1 MKKRIFLKLRNCR
14 VEEVLNISFFFGLAV
29 IVTIFSA
36 GGVFGKSNVE
46 KEKKIVVIDPG
57 HGGTDIGAKGQ
68 DGTVEKTIALTIAR
82 MVLVELESRYR
93 VILTRADDLEVDP
106 ADRTARANTE
116 KANLFISIH
125 TGASFL
131 HEASGVEVFVFETPT
146 GQMPVQE
153 EKKIKTWDRVQITHK
168 KESREFAEALLNSIA
183 MIGTGV
189 RLHGAPLVVLE
200 GADMPAVLLEIGQLT
215 NPLDEKKLRETAELT
230 VIAKAIA
237 AAVSEF
243 LK

>member
-1 MKKRIFLKLRNCR
+1 MKKRPFIKWRDCR
-14 VEEVLNISFFFGLAV
+14 VERALNVSLFFGLAA
-29 IVTIFSA
+29 IVAIFSA

-46 KEKKIVVIDPG
+46 KEKKIVVLDPG
-57 HGGTDIGAKGQ
+57 HGGADIGAKGQ
-68 DGTVEKTIALTIAR
+68 DGTVEKTITLTIAR
-82 MVLVELESRYR
+82 MLLTELESRYR

-106 ADRTARANTE
+106 ADRTAKANTE
-116 KANLFISIH
+116 KADLFISIH

-131 HEASGVEVFVFETPT
+131 HEASGVEVFVFETPP

-168 KESREFAEALLNSIA
+168 KGSREFAEALLNSID
-183 MIGTGV
+183 MTGTEV
-189 RLHGAPLVVLE
+189 RFHSAPLVVLE
-200 GADMPAVLLEIGQLT
+200 GADMPAVLLEIGHLT
-215 NPLDEKKLRETAELT
+215 NPLDEKKLSDTAELT

-237 AAVSEF
+237 AAVLEF